1 MSDKLEEYRQ
11 KVVGTNIDQKSL
23 LATDYF
29 NTFNSVAMILEMLPD
44 APERLEEVEQWQYY
58 DYVQH
63 FQASGLDFA
72 PLAIEAYEYVPPD
85 LKTAFEN
92 KIANMHSLIVDAAQT
107 LRAQHDAGNTEG
119 FASFCRET
127 VTLYHAMREEGDAI
141 VHGHNDTLS
150 QEAIDSMF

>member
-23 LATDYF
+23 LATD
-29 NTFNSVAMILEMLPD
+29 
-44 APERLEEVEQWQYY
+44 Y